1 MSQQWRR
8 RSRKRKDRMKLS
20 LQLKLMVLW
29 VSFIPPPLNASVLF
43 LQVIFE
49 SHSLCMTKLRVL
61 VLCFSYFTDNSIKLP
76 VLNQLLARTYII
88 GIHPLTYVVCQS
100 LTLPIYPSL
109 LKDWNFLAGMGG
121 GGEGTNHGG
130 HKEAMRPPMWP
141 QLVVVVVC
149 TWWWWWSSP
158 FI

>member
-29 VSFIPPPLNASVLF
+29 VSFIPPPLNANVLF

-61 VLCFSYFTDNSIKLP
+61 VLCFSYFKDNSIKLP
-76 VLNQLLARTYII
+76 VLNQLLARTNII

-100 LTLPIYPSL
+100 LSPYIRVFSKIET
-109 LKDWNFLAGMGG
+109 FLQAYGWGWRRHKSWWSGG
-121 GGEGTNHGG
+121 SDKAAHVT
-130 HKEAMRPPMWP
+130 

-149 TWWWWWSSP
+149 TWWWWWWSP